1 MIFTNLLK
9 NFNKF
14 IVFFI
19 FLIIANTALA
29 QEPKTEFEPIGDVTI
44 KLDGEYYLGVLFSET
59 ERLRYIRLDIEYN
72 STVEKLE
79 NANKRI
85 EEQKENYNK
94 LLDTTNN
101 SLKTIEKLAYKEKQT
116 FFEKYDNVIFFGIGV
131 VITVIT
137 YSTYEAIK

>member
-131 VITVIT
+131 VITVIA

>member
-1 MIFTNLLK
+1 MIFTNLLR

-19 FLIIANTALA
+19 FLIVTKTAIA

-94 LLDTTNN
+94 LLDTTSN

-131 VITVIT
+131 VITVIA

>member
-94 LLDTTNN
+94 LLDTTSN

-131 VITVIT
+131 VITVIA